1 MFVLGAFSFGES
13 AEKALYVRDNEN
25 RLPPKTHNLVKLAE
39 KTTMSLTMEQKIFFD
54 EVNDFNIVE
63 VGWAPPTNAMVKI
76 SPGLDEQPG
85 TLDLM

>member
-1 MFVLGAFSFGES
+1 
-13 AEKALYVRDNEN
+13 
-25 RLPPKTHNLVKLAE
+25 
-39 KTTMSLTMEQKIFFD
+39 MSLTMEQKIFFD

-63 VGWAPPTNAMVKI
+63 VGWATPTNAMVKI